1 MSILIEGG
9 RIVTGSDDYVAD
21 VYIEDETITLIG
33 ESLDVDAD
41 RVIDARGRYVLPG
54 CIDPHTHFDMPFGG
68 TITADDFESGQTSCA
83 FGGTTCHI
91 DFAIQTRG
99 RPFAEGLEEWHAK
112 ANGKAVI
119 DYGFHIIVSDLREGG
134 TLEELATLPDLG
146 VTSYKL
152 LMAYKDVFLVDDETL
167 YKVMRLARETGALAM
182 IHGENGDVIDLLV
195 KEAVEEGNLEPPW
208 HAKTR
213 PAELEGE
220 ATNRAIQIAHVA
232 GSPLYVV
239 HVTCEDAVEP
249 IARARAKGWP
259 VWGETC
265 TQYFFVDDTYLD
277 RPNFEGAKAV
287 FSPPVRDKR
296 NQPILWDAVRTDR
309 LSAISTDH
317 CSFRMSDQKTLG
329 RDNFALIPNGAP
341 GVEDRLL
348 MIHHFGVNEGRISL
362 NRMVE
367 LLSANPA
374 KLFGL
379 YPRKGTIAAGSD
391 ADLIIFDPEKEVTIS
406 AATHHSKADYNLY
419 EGTRV
424 IGAPDIVLLRGQV
437 LVEDGELQVT
447 PGAGRFIE
455 RARFGQGLKPK
466 ATHERS

>member
-1 MSILIEGG
+1 MSLLIEGG
-9 RIVTGSDDYVAD
+9 RIITAADDYVAD
-21 VYIEDETITLIG
+21 VYIEDETIAQIG
-33 ESLDVDAD
+33 TSLDVDAD
-41 RVIDARGRYVLPG
+41 RVIDASGKYLLPG

-68 TITADDFESGQTSCA
+68 TITADDFQSGQTSCA

-91 DFAIQTRG
+91 DFAIQSRG
-99 RPFAEGLEEWHAK
+99 RPFTEGIDEWHAK

-119 DYGFHIIVSDLREGG
+119 DYGFHIIVTDLEEGG

-146 VTSYKL
+146 VTSYKM
-152 LMAYKDVFLVDDETL
+152 LMAYKGVFLIDDQTL
-167 YKVMRLARETGALAM
+167 FRVMELAKETGALAM
-182 IHGENGDVIDLLV
+182 IHGENGEVIDLLV
-195 KEAVEEGNLEPPW
+195 KRAVEEGNLAPPW
-208 HAKTR
+208 HARTR

-232 GSPLYVV
+232 GCPLYVV
-239 HVTCEDAVEP
+239 HVTCEESVEP

-265 TQYFFVDDTYLD
+265 TQYFFIDDTYLD

-296 NQPILWDAVRTDR
+296 NQPVLWDAVRTDK

-317 CSFRMSDQKTLG
+317 CSFRMADQKTLG

-348 MIHHFGVNEGRISL
+348 MIHHFGVNDGRITL

-367 LLSANPA
+367 LLSTNAA

-379 YPRKGTIAAGSD
+379 YPRKGTIAPGSD
-391 ADLIIFDPEKEVTIS
+391 ADIVVFDPEKEHTIS
-406 AATHHSKADYNLY
+406 AKTHHSAADYNLY
-419 EGTRV
+419 EGTTV
-424 IGAPDIVLLRGQV
+424 VGAPEIVLLRGHV
-437 LVEDGELQVT
+437 LVEDGELAAS
-447 PGAGRFIE
+447 PGIGQFVK
-455 RARFGQGLKPK
+455 RARFGEELKPAP
-466 ATHERS
+466 AT

>member
-1 MSILIEGG
+1 MSLLIEGG
-9 RIVTGSDDYVAD
+9 RIITAADDYVAD
-21 VYIEDETITLIG
+21 VYIEDETIAQIG
-33 ESLDVDAD
+33 TSLDVDAD
-41 RVIDARGRYVLPG
+41 RVIDASGKYLLPG

-68 TITADDFESGQTSCA
+68 TITADDFQSGQTSCA

-91 DFAIQTRG
+91 DFAIQSRG
-99 RPFAEGLEEWHAK
+99 RPFTEGIDEWHAK

-119 DYGFHIIVSDLREGG
+119 DYGFHIIVTDLEEGG

-146 VTSYKL
+146 VTSYKM
-152 LMAYKDVFLVDDETL
+152 LMAYKGVFLIDDQTL
-167 YKVMRLARETGALAM
+167 FRVMELAKETGALAM
-182 IHGENGDVIDLLV
+182 IHGENGEVIDLLV
-195 KEAVEEGNLEPPW
+195 KRAVEEGNLAPPW
-208 HAKTR
+208 HARTR

-232 GSPLYVV
+232 GCPLYVV
-239 HVTCEDAVEP
+239 HVTCEESVEP

-265 TQYFFVDDTYLD
+265 TQYFFIDDTYLD
-277 RPNFEGAKAV
+277 RPDFEGAKAV

-296 NQPILWDAVRTDR
+296 NQPVLWDAVRTDK

-317 CSFRMSDQKTLG
+317 CSFRMADQKTLG

-348 MIHHFGVNEGRISL
+348 MIHHFGVNDGRITL

-367 LLSANPA
+367 LLSTNAA

-379 YPRKGTIAAGSD
+379 YPRKGTIAPGSD
-391 ADLIIFDPEKEVTIS
+391 ADIVVFDPEKEHTIS
-406 AATHHSKADYNLY
+406 AKTHHSAADYNLY
-419 EGTRV
+419 EGTTV
-424 IGAPDIVLLRGQV
+424 VGAPEIVLLRGHV
-437 LVEDGELQVT
+437 LVEDGELAAS
-447 PGAGRFIE
+447 PGIGQFVK
-455 RARFGQGLKPK
+455 RARFGEELKPAP
-466 ATHERS
+466 AT

>member
-1 MSILIEGG
+1 MSVLIKGG
-9 RIVTGSDDYVAD
+9 RVITAADDYVAD
-21 VYIEDETITLIG
+21 VFVDDERISLIG
-33 ESLDVDAD
+33 EDLDVDAD
-41 RVIDARGRYVLPG
+41 RVIEAHGKYVLPG
-54 CIDPHTHFDMPFGG
+54 AIDPHTHFDMPFGG
-68 TITADDFESGQTSCA
+68 TVTADDFQSGQTSCA

-91 DFAIQTRG
+91 DFAIQSRG
-99 RPFAEGLEEWHAK
+99 KSFTAGIEEWHAK
-112 ANGKAVI
+112 ANGKAMI
-119 DYGFHIIVSDLREGG
+119 DYGFHIIVSDLEEGG
-134 TLEELATLPDLG
+134 TLEELATLPDMG
-146 VTSYKL
+146 VTSYKM
-152 LMAYKDVFLVDDETL
+152 LMAYKGVFLVDDQTL
-167 YKVMRLARETGALAM
+167 FRVMELAKETGALAM
-182 IHGENGDVIDLLV
+182 IHGENGEVIDLLV
-195 KEAVEEGNLEPPW
+195 KRAVAEGNLDPSW

-232 GSPLYVV
+232 GCPLYVV
-239 HVTCEDAVEP
+239 HVTCEESVDA

-277 RPNFEGAKAV
+277 RPGFEGAKAV

-296 NQPILWDAVRTDR
+296 NQPILWDAVRDDR

-317 CSFRMSDQKTLG
+317 CSFRMADQKTLG

-367 LLSANPA
+367 LLSTNAA
-374 KLFGL
+374 RLFGL
-379 YPRKGTIAAGSD
+379 YPRKGTIAPGSD
-391 ADLIIFDPEKEVTIS
+391 ADIVVFDPEKEHTIS
-406 AATHHSKADYNLY
+406 AQTHHSKADYNLY

-424 IGAPDIVLLRGQV
+424 VGAPEIVLLRGSV
-437 LVEDGELQVT
+437 LVENGELVAE
-447 PGAGRFIE
+447 PGVGQFVK
-455 RARFGQGLKPK
+455 RARFGQELAP
-466 ATHERS
+466 AAAR

>member
-9 RIVTGSDDYVAD
+9 RIVTASDDYVAD
-21 VYIEDETITLIG
+21 VYIEGETVTLIG
-33 ESLDVDAD
+33 ESLDLSAD
-41 RVIDARGRYVLPG
+41 RVVDARGKYLLPG

-68 TITADDFESGQTSCA
+68 TITADDFQSGQTSCA
-83 FGGTTCHI
+83 FGGTTCHL
-91 DFAIQTRG
+91 DFANQVRG
-99 RPFAEGLEEWHAK
+99 RSFTEGVETWHEK
-112 ANGKAVI
+112 VNGKALI
-119 DYGFHIIVSDLREGG
+119 DYGFHIIVIDLEEGG

-152 LMAYKDVFLVDDETL
+152 LLAYKNVLQVDDETMFR
-167 YKVMRLARETGALAM
+167 VFRLAKETGALAM
-182 IHGENGDVIDLLV
+182 IHGENGDVIDVLV
-195 KEAVEEGNLEPPW
+195 KEAVANGNLDPSW

-232 GSPLYVV
+232 GCPLYVV
-239 HVTCEDAVEP
+239 HVTCEESVEA

-265 TQYFFVDDTYLD
+265 TQYFFIDDTYLD
-277 RPNFEGAKAV
+277 RPNFEAAKAV
-287 FSPPVRDKR
+287 FSPPVRDRR
-296 NQPILWDAVRTDR
+296 NQPILWDAVRTDK

-329 RDNFALIPNGAP
+329 KDNFALIPNGAP

-348 MIHHFGVNEGRISL
+348 MIHHFGVNEGRITL

-367 LLSANPA
+367 LLSTNAA

-379 YPRKGTIAAGSD
+379 YPRKGTIAPGSD
-391 ADLIIFDPEKEVTIS
+391 ADIVIFDPQKEHTIS
-406 AATHHSKADYNLY
+406 ARTHHSRADYNLY
-419 EGTRV
+419 EGTTV
-424 IGAPDIVLLRGQV
+424 VGAPEIVLVRGNV
-437 LVEDGELQVT
+437 IVEGDDLVAE
-447 PGAGRFIE
+447 PGVGRFVK
-455 RARFGQGLKPK
+455 RARFGRQLEP
-466 ATHERS
+466 AQPRS

>member
-1 MSILIEGG
+1 MSVLIEGG
-9 RIVTGSDDYVAD
+9 RIITASDDYVAD
-21 VYIEDETITLIG
+21 VYIEDETVTQIG
-33 ESLDVDAD
+33 ASLDVVAD
-41 RVIDARGRYVLPG
+41 RVIDASGKYVLPG

-68 TITADDFESGQTSCA
+68 TITADDFQSGQTSCA

-91 DFAIQTRG
+91 DFANQTRG
-99 RPFAEGLEEWHAK
+99 QSFTAGIEAWHAK
-112 ANGKAVI
+112 AEGKAMI
-119 DYGFHIIVSDLREGG
+119 DYGFHIIVVDVDGG
-134 TLEELATLPDLG
+134 TLEDLATLPDLG
-146 VTSYKL
+146 VTSYKM
-152 LMAYKDVFLVDDETL
+152 LMAYKGVLLVDDQTL
-167 YKVMRLARETGALAM
+167 FRVMELARDTGALAM
-182 IHGENGDVIDLLV
+182 IHGENGEVIDLLV
-195 KEAVEEGNLEPPW
+195 KRAVEEGNLDPSW

-239 HVTCEDAVEP
+239 HVTCEESVDA

-296 NQPILWDAVRTDR
+296 NQPILWDAVRDDR

-329 RDNFALIPNGAP
+329 KDNFALIPNGAP
-341 GVEDRLL
+341 GVEDRLM
-348 MIHHFGVNEGRISL
+348 MIHHFGVNEGRIGL

-367 LLSANPA
+367 LLSTNAA

-379 YPRKGTIAAGSD
+379 YPRKGTIVPGSD
-391 ADLIIFDPEKEVTIS
+391 ADIVIFDPEKEHTIS
-406 AATHHSKADYNLY
+406 AKTHHSKADYNLY
-419 EGTRV
+419 EGTTV
-424 IGAPDIVLLRGQV
+424 TGAPEIVLLRGNV
-437 LVEDGELQVT
+437 LVEDGELVAS
-447 PGAGRFIE
+447 PGIGQFVK
-455 RARFGQGLKPK
+455 RARFGEELKPAK
-466 ATHERS
+466 AT

>member
-1 MSILIEGG
+1 MSLLIKDG
-9 RIVTGSDDYVAD
+9 RVITAADDYVAD
-21 VYIEDETITLIG
+21 VFVDDERVSLIG
-33 ESLDVDAD
+33 EDLDVDAD
-41 RVIDARGRYVLPG
+41 RVIDAHGKYLFPG
-54 CIDPHTHFDMPFGG
+54 AIDPHTHFDMPFGG
-68 TITADDFESGQTSCA
+68 TITADDFQSGQTSCA

-99 RPFAEGLEEWHAK
+99 QSFTSGIEEWHAK

-119 DYGFHIIVSDLREGG
+119 DYGFHIIVSDLEEGG
-134 TLEELATLPDLG
+134 TLEELATLPDMG
-146 VTSYKL
+146 VTSYKM
-152 LMAYKDVFLVDDETL
+152 LMAYKGVFLVDDQTL
-167 YKVMRLARETGALAM
+167 FRVMELAKETGALAM
-182 IHGENGDVIDLLV
+182 IHGENGEVIDLLV
-195 KEAVEEGNLEPPW
+195 KRAVEEGNLDTSW

-232 GSPLYVV
+232 GCPLYVV
-239 HVTCEDAVEP
+239 HVTCEESVGA

-277 RPNFEGAKAV
+277 RPGFEGAKAV
-287 FSPPVRDKR
+287 FSPPVRNKR
-296 NQPILWDAVRTDR
+296 NQPILWDAVRDDR

-367 LLSANPA
+367 LLSTNAA

-379 YPRKGTIAAGSD
+379 YPRKGTIAPGSD
-391 ADLIIFDPEKEVTIS
+391 ADIVIFDPEAEHTIS
-406 AATHHSKADYNLY
+406 AKTHHSKADYNLY
-419 EGTRV
+419 EGTTV
-424 IGAPDIVLLRGQV
+424 VGAPEIVILRGNV
-437 LVEDGELQVT
+437 LVENGELVAE
-447 PGAGRFIE
+447 PGIGRFVK
-455 RARFGQGLKPK
+455 RARFGQELEP
-466 ATHERS
+466 ATAH

>member
-1 MSILIEGG
+1 MSVLIEGG
-9 RIVTGSDDYVAD
+9 RIITAADDYVAD
-21 VYIEDETITLIG
+21 VFIEDETITQIG
-33 ESLDVDAD
+33 VALDVAAD
-41 RVIDARGRYVLPG
+41 RVIDASGKYVLPG

-68 TITADDFESGQTSCA
+68 TITADDFQSGQTSCA

-91 DFAIQTRG
+91 DFANQTRG
-99 RPFAEGLEEWHAK
+99 KSFSSGIEDWHAK
-112 ANGKAVI
+112 ADGKAMI
-119 DYGFHIIVSDLREGG
+119 DYGFHIIVVDVDGG
-134 TLEELATLPDLG
+134 TLEDLATLPDQG
-146 VTSYKL
+146 VTSYKM
-152 LMAYKDVFLVDDETL
+152 LMAYKNVLLVDDQTL
-167 YKVMRLARETGALAM
+167 FRVMELARDTGALAM
-182 IHGENGDVIDLLV
+182 IHGENGEVIDLLV
-195 KEAVEEGNLEPPW
+195 RRAVEQGNLDPSW

-232 GSPLYVV
+232 GCPLYVV
-239 HVTCEDAVEP
+239 HVTCEESVDA
-249 IARARAKGWP
+249 IARARAKNWP

-265 TQYFFVDDTYLD
+265 TQYLFVDDTYLD
-277 RPNFEGAKAV
+277 RPGFEGAKAV

-296 NQPILWDAVRTDR
+296 NQPILWDAVRDDR

-367 LLSANPA
+367 LLSTNAA

-379 YPRKGTIAAGSD
+379 YPRKGTIAPGSD
-391 ADLIIFDPEKEVTIS
+391 ADIVIFDPEKEHTIS
-406 AATHHSKADYNLY
+406 AKTHHSAADYNLY
-419 EGTRV
+419 EGTTV
-424 IGAPDIVLLRGQV
+424 TGAPEIVMLRGNV
-437 LVEDGELQVT
+437 LVEDGELVAS
-447 PGAGRFIE
+447 PGIGQFVK
-455 RARFGQGLKPK
+455 RARFGEELKPAR
-466 ATHERS
+466 AT

>member
-9 RIVTGSDDYVAD
+9 RIVTGSDDYEAD
-21 VYIEDETITLIG
+21 VYIEDETVSMIG
-33 ESLDVDAD
+33 ESLDIGAD

-91 DFAIQTRG
+91 DFANQVRG
-99 RPFAEGLEEWHAK
+99 HSFAEGIETWHGK
-112 ANGKAVI
+112 ANGKALI
-119 DYGFHIIVSDLREGG
+119 DYGFHIIVVDIEEGG
-134 TLEELATLPDLG
+134 SLEELATLPDLG
-146 VTSYKL
+146 VTSYKML
-152 LMAYKDVFLVDDETL
+152 LAYKNVLQVDDETL
-167 YKVMRLARETGALAM
+167 FKVFRLATETGALAM
-182 IHGENGDVIDLLV
+182 IHGENGDVIDVLV
-195 KEAVEEGNLEPPW
+195 KEAVDQGNLEPRW

-232 GSPLYVV
+232 GCPLYVV
-239 HVTCEDAVEP
+239 HVTCEESVDA

-265 TQYFFVDDTYLD
+265 TQYFFIDDTYLD
-277 RPNFEGAKAV
+277 RPDFEGAKAV

-296 NQPILWDAVRTDR
+296 NQPILWEAVRSDK

-348 MIHHFGVNEGRISL
+348 MIHHFGVNEGRINL

-367 LLSANPA
+367 LLSTNAA

-379 YPRKGTIAAGSD
+379 YPRKGTIAPGSD
-391 ADLIIFDPEKEVTIS
+391 ADIVIFDPEREHTIS
-406 AATHHSKADYNLY
+406 ARTHHTKADYNLY
-419 EGTRV
+419 EGTTV
-424 IGAPDIVLLRGQV
+424 LGAPEVVMVRGNI
-437 LVEDGELQVT
+437 LVEDGELVAE
-447 PGAGRFIE
+447 PGVGRFIE
-455 RARFGQGLKPK
+455 RARFGQELKP
-466 ATHERS
+466 ARGRS

>member
-1 MSILIEGG
+1 MSVLIEGG
-9 RIVTGSDDYVAD
+9 RIITAADDYVAD
-21 VYIEDETITLIG
+21 VFIEDETITQIG
-33 ESLDVDAD
+33 VSLDVAAD
-41 RVIDARGRYVLPG
+41 RVVDASGKYVLPG

-68 TITADDFESGQTSCA
+68 TITADDFQSGQTSCA

-91 DFAIQTRG
+91 DFANQTRG
-99 RPFAEGLEEWHAK
+99 KSFTSGIEDWHAK
-112 ANGKAVI
+112 AEGKAMI
-119 DYGFHIIVSDLREGG
+119 DYGFHIIVVDVDGG
-134 TLEELATLPDLG
+134 TLEDLATLPDQG
-146 VTSYKL
+146 VTSYKM
-152 LMAYKDVFLVDDETL
+152 LMAYKNVLLVDDETL
-167 YKVMRLARETGALAM
+167 FRVMELARDTGALAM
-182 IHGENGDVIDLLV
+182 IHGENGEVIDLLV
-195 KEAVEEGNLEPPW
+195 RRAVEQGHLDPSW

-232 GSPLYVV
+232 GCPLYVV
-239 HVTCEDAVEP
+239 HVTCEESVDA
-249 IARARAKGWP
+249 IARARAKNWP

-265 TQYFFVDDTYLD
+265 TQYFFIDNTYLD

-296 NQPILWDAVRTDR
+296 NQPVLWNAVRDDR

-367 LLSANPA
+367 LLSTNAA

-379 YPRKGTIAAGSD
+379 YPRKGTIAPGSD
-391 ADLIIFDPEKEVTIS
+391 ADIVIFDPEKEHTIS
-406 AATHHSKADYNLY
+406 AKTHHSAADYNLY
-419 EGTRV
+419 EGTTV
-424 IGAPDIVLLRGQV
+424 TGAPEIVMLRGNV
-437 LVEDGELQVT
+437 LVEDGELVAS
-447 PGAGRFIE
+447 PGIGQFVK
-455 RARFGQGLKPK
+455 RARFGEELKPAR
-466 ATHERS
+466 AT

>member
-1 MSILIEGG
+1 MSVLIEGG
-9 RIVTGSDDYVAD
+9 RIITAADDYVAD
-21 VYIEDETITLIG
+21 VYIEDETITQIG
-33 ESLDVDAD
+33 VSLDVAAD
-41 RVIDARGRYVLPG
+41 RVIDASGKYLLPG

-68 TITADDFESGQTSCA
+68 TITADDFQSGQTSCA

-91 DFAIQTRG
+91 DFANQTRG
-99 RPFAEGLEEWHAK
+99 KSFTSGIEDWHAK
-112 ANGKAVI
+112 ADGKAMI
-119 DYGFHIIVSDLREGG
+119 DYGFHIIVVDVDGG
-134 TLEELATLPDLG
+134 TLEDLATLPDQG
-146 VTSYKL
+146 VTSYKM
-152 LMAYKDVFLVDDETL
+152 LMAYKGVLLVDDQTL
-167 YKVMRLARETGALAM
+167 FRVMELARDTGALAM
-182 IHGENGDVIDLLV
+182 IHGENGEVIDLLV
-195 KEAVEEGNLEPPW
+195 RRAVEQGNLDPSW

-213 PAELEGE
+213 PAVLEGE

-232 GSPLYVV
+232 GCPLYVV
-239 HVTCEDAVEP
+239 HVTCEESVDA
-249 IARARAKGWP
+249 IARARAKNWP

-265 TQYFFVDDTYLD
+265 TQYFFIDNTYLD

-296 NQPILWDAVRTDR
+296 NQPILWNAVRDDR

-367 LLSANPA
+367 LLSTNAA

-379 YPRKGTIAAGSD
+379 YPRKGTIAPGSD
-391 ADLIIFDPEKEVTIS
+391 ADIVIFDPEKEHTIS
-406 AATHHSKADYNLY
+406 AKTHHSAADYNLY
-419 EGTRV
+419 EGTTV
-424 IGAPDIVLLRGQV
+424 TGAPEIVMLRGNV
-437 LVEDGELQVT
+437 LVEDGELVAS
-447 PGAGRFIE
+447 PGIGQFVK
-455 RARFGQGLKPK
+455 RARFGEELKPAR
-466 ATHERS
+466 AT